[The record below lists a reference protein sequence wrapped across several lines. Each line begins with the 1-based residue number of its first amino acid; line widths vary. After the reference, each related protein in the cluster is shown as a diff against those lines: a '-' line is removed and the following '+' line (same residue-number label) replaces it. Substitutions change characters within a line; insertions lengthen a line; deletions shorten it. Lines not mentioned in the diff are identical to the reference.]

1 MTLQNS
7 DYNSYSAKSVQ
18 IPNETLSMA
27 DMGSG
32 IPQSVTSKITS
43 WSMISYLGRINYNYK
58 SKYYMTASF
67 RADGS
72 SKFRGKNKFGY
83 FPSVSTA
90 WNFSEEKFMKSIR
103 RYVSNGKFRLSWGQT
118 GNNRVDE
125 YATYALLE
133 MLKSRRGDY
142 MSIGSIPGGAY
153 PFNNDLTNLGAVPT
167 SLPNKD
173 LKWETT
179 TQWNVGLDLSFLRN
193 RIDVTMDWYH
203 KITDDLLL
211 NATLPASCGYVS
223 AIKNIGKVSNTGF
236 ELTINTTNIK
246 TRNFKWITNFNISF
260 NRNKVLELAE
270 NQDALSSSAK
280 FDNNFN
286 SMTNYIAKVGQPMG
300 MMYGF
305 IYEGTYKY
313 DDFDKSGDTYT
324 LKSNVPHFVSES
336 NTQPGFPKYKDLN
349 EDGVIDFEDQTII
362 GNGMPKH
369 IGGFTNNFRYSNFD
383 LNIFFQWS
391 YGNDILNAN
400 KLIFENNYQPN
411 LNQFASYADRWTPE
425 NPTSDIPR
433 ATGSGSK
440 RVYSSRIIED
450 GSFLRLKSLTLG
462 YTFPKSMISKIN
474 FNKLKLYVSGQNLW
488 TLTNYSGY
496 DPEVSIRNAALTPGM
511 DYSAYPRAW
520 SINFGVNINF

>member
-1 MTLQNS
+1 
-7 DYNSYSAKSVQ
+7 
-18 IPNETLSMA
+18 
-27 DMGSG
+27 
-32 IPQSVTSKITS
+32 
-43 WSMISYLGRINYNYK
+43 
-58 SKYYMTASF
+58 
-67 RADGS
+67 
-72 SKFRGKNKFGY
+72 
-83 FPSVSTA
+83 
-90 WNFSEEKFMKSIR
+90 
-103 RYVSNGKFRLSWGQT
+103 
-118 GNNRVDE
+118 
-125 YATYALLE
+125 
-133 MLKSRRGDY
+133 
-142 MSIGSIPGGAY
+142 
-153 PFNNDLTNLGAVPT
+153 
-167 SLPNKD
+167 
-173 LKWETT
+173 
-179 TQWNVGLDLSFLRN
+179 
-193 RIDVTMDWYH
+193 
-203 KITDDLLL
+203 
-211 NATLPASCGYVS
+211 
-223 AIKNIGKVSNTGF
+223 
-236 ELTINTTNIK
+236 
-246 TRNFKWITNFNISF
+246 
-260 NRNKVLELAE
+260 
-270 NQDALSSSAK
+270 
-280 FDNNFN
+280 
-286 SMTNYIAKVGQPMG
+286 
-300 MMYGF
+300 MYGF